1 MRFVG
6 VRSLKNQAALMRH
19 KTREML
25 VSQRTQLLNGLR
37 GHLAEVGVIAALPRR
52 AQRRCDIGLGTKR
65 SARRVRRLLLD
76 HFLGRVLVPA
86 RELSQIA
93 EAQERLA
100 ILAAGNSAQLPMDR

>member
-1 MRFVG
+1 
-6 VRSLKNQAALMRH
+6 MRH
-19 KTREML
+19 KTQEML
-25 VSQRTQLLNGLR
+25 VSQRTQVLNGLR

-65 SARRVRRLLLD
+65 SARRVWRLLLD
-76 HFLGRVLVPA
+76 RFLGRVFVPA